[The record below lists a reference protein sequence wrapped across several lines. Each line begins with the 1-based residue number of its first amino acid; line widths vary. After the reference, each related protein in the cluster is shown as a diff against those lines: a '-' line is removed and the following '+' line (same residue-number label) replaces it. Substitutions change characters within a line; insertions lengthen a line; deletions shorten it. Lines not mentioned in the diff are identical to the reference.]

1 MARKCFA
8 SAALSSGFRE
18 KWAAVHE
25 GCDIHVLPG
34 AFTKI
39 FRLAVDDVRGLLHH
53 ALSLGQGSHLD
64 LFRKALRLELRHRG
78 LVLRQGAPPAHVQ
91 QRNELAFLTALAGSK
106 YEVFARSR
114 WTGSDLATD
123 CCGILQRVSALGSS
137 VYARS
142 VHLVGERRRPHHA
155 GPQKAAAPVPREP
168 DFWGLFGRPGKM
180 DRIGFGNPFPSF
192 DAKEKKKQQ
201 KKNTCN

>member
-1 MARKCFA
+1 MTANARMSRATPASTTSSKNVFASQTPTNMARKCFA

-64 LFRKALRLELRHRG
+64 LFQKALRLE

-91 QRNELAFLTALAGSK
+91 QRNEFMIRLLCRSGCNVIKKQVLLTLLPNW
-106 YEVFARSR
+106 SR
-114 WTGSDLATD
+114 EGFE
-123 CCGILQRVSALGSS
+123 ILICVIDTRV
-137 VYARS
+137 
-142 VHLVGERRRPHHA
+142 
-155 GPQKAAAPVPREP
+155 
-168 DFWGLFGRPGKM
+168 M
-180 DRIGFGNPFPSF
+180 N
-192 DAKEKKKQQ
+192 AKELLMCSG
-201 KKNTCN
+201 NGFFYSTGRI